1 MQHKVYIGDNLQ
13 VLSSTDFENQYIN
26 TVSVIYIDPPYN
38 TKTKKS
44 YSDSQERREWL
55 KFMEDRLWLG
65 RNHLKDEGVIFISI
79 DDNEYAY
86 LKVLCDKVFGEQ
98 NCLGTFI
105 TKQSQRSNS
114 KHINTVHEYIL
125 AYAKNKKKC
134 PEFKVKRIDTPEGR
148 NVIYDVSSL
157 ARKAIENTKITQ
169 DNDYWFISRSGNFPN
184 AQKEFRKVLAEYIG
198 TNQGLSWLRN
208 YNCIDDSGHVYFATD
223 LSTPGKPRTVDI
235 PEIGLH
241 LDPLPTRGWSSDA
254 KFIELHNA
262 GRLIFRDGRPYAI
275 HYLNEAEDSAPS
287 ILDFYSRQGNEDM
300 KRLGLDGIFDTPKPV
315 NMLKY
320 LLRITGVKEGIVMD
334 FFAGSG
340 SFCQATEEV
349 NKEDKK
355 NIQCVLIQLDENI
368 QDGTEAYNR
377 CKELGIEPNI
387 PAVLEARLQKAK
399 CDYEIIW

>member
-1 MQHKVYIGDNLQ
+1 MKHKVYIGDNVK
-13 VLSSTDFENQYIN
+13 VLSSCEFENQYVN
-26 TVSVIYIDPPYN
+26 KVSVIYIDPPYN

-44 YSDSQERREWL
+44 YNDNQKRKEWL

-65 RNHLKDEGVIFISI
+65 RSYLKDDGVIFISI

-86 LKVLCDKVFGEQ
+86 LKVLCDKVFGEE

-105 TKQSQRSNS
+105 TKQSQRSNA

-125 AYAKNKKKC
+125 TYAKNKKKT
-134 PEFKVKRIDTPEGR
+134 PEFKVKRIDTPEGKR
-148 NVIYDVSSL
+148 LIDVLETYAVFSV
-157 ARKAIENTKITQ
+157 ATTETHEKALKEYRSRLNELCKDEN
-169 DNDYWFISRSGNFPN
+169 
-184 AQKEFRKVLAEYIG
+184 
-198 TNQGLSWLRN
+198 LSWLRN
-208 YNCIDDSGHVYFATD
+208 YNFITEDGKPFFATD

-275 HYLNEAEDSAPS
+275 HYLDEAEDSAPS

-320 LLRITGVKEGIVMD
+320 LLRITGIKEGIVMD

-355 NIQCVLIQLDENI
+355 NLQCVLIQLDEDI
-368 QDGTEAYNR
+368 AEGTEAYDR

-399 CDYEIIW
+399 CDYEIFR

>member
-1 MQHKVYIGDNLQ
+1 MKHKVYIGDN
-13 VLSSTDFENQYIN
+13 VAVMNGEDFSQYEGK
-26 TVSVIYIDPPYN
+26 VSVIYIDPPYN

-44 YSDSQERREWL
+44 YNDKQAREEWL
-55 KFMEDRLWLG
+55 SFMGTRLFFARRYL
-65 RNHLKDEGVIFISI
+65 NEEGVIFISI

-86 LKVLCDKVFGEQ
+86 LKMLCDREFGEK

-134 PEFKVKRIDTPEGR
+134 PEFKVKRIDTPEGKQIIDALETYA
-148 NVIYDVSSL
+148 VFSIATTETFDL
-157 ARKAIENTKITQ
+157 ALKEYRE
-169 DNDYWFISRSGNFPN
+169 RV
-184 AQKEFRKVLAEYIG
+184 KEFCRDD
-198 TNQGLSWLRN
+198 NLSWLRN
-208 YNCIDDSGHVYFATD
+208 YNFIDKDGKPFFATD

-275 HYLNEAEDSAPS
+275 HYLSEAEDSAPS

-355 NIQCVLIQLDENI
+355 NLQCVLIQLDEDI
-368 QDGTEAYNR
+368 AEGTEAYDR

-399 CDYEIIW
+399 CDYEVIR

>member
-1 MQHKVYIGDNLQ
+1 MKHKVYIGDNLR
-13 VLSSTDFENQYIN
+13 VMLTNRDLAQYFGYVN
-26 TVSVIYIDPPYN
+26 VVYIDPPYN

-44 YSDSQERREWL
+44 YNDKQEREEWL
-55 KFMEDRLWLG
+55 EFMNARLVFG
-65 RNHLKDEGVIFISI
+65 RNHLADDGVFFISI

-86 LKVLCDKVFGEQ
+86 LKVLCDEVFGEQ
-98 NCLGTFI
+98 NFLGTFI

-134 PEFKVKRIDTPEGR
+134 PEFKVKRIDTPEGKQIIDALETYA
-148 NVIYDVSSL
+148 VFSIATTDTLDDALKEY
-157 ARKAIENTKITQ
+157 RK
-169 DNDYWFISRSGNFPN
+169 RL
-184 AQKEFRKVLAEYIG
+184 KEFCRDE
-198 TNQGLSWLRN
+198 NLSWLRN
-208 YNCIDDSGHVYFATD
+208 YNYIDKDGKPFFATD

-275 HYLNEAEDSAPS
+275 HYLSEAEDSAPS

-320 LLRITGVKEGIVMD
+320 LLRITGIKEGVVMD

-355 NIQCVLIQLDENI
+355 NLQCLLIQLDEDI
-368 QDGTEAYNR
+368 QEGTEAYDR

-399 CDYEIIW
+399 CDYEIFR

>member
-1 MQHKVYIGDNLQ
+1 MKHKVYIGDNAEVMLNNK
-13 VLSSTDFENQYIN
+13 DFEQYKQK
-26 TVSVIYIDPPYN
+26 VSVIYIDPPYN

-44 YSDSQERREWL
+44 YNDKQKREEWIE
-55 KFMEDRLWLG
+55 FMRTRLVYGAWS
-65 RNHLKDEGVIFISI
+65 LKDDGVIFISI

-86 LKVLCDKVFGEQ
+86 LKVLCDEVFGEQ

-134 PEFKVKRIDTPEGR
+134 PEFKVKRIDTPEGKR
-148 NVIYDVSSL
+148 IIDVLDTYAVFSIATTDTFDNAL
-157 ARKAIENTKITQ
+157 KEYRKRLKELCADEN
-169 DNDYWFISRSGNFPN
+169 
-184 AQKEFRKVLAEYIG
+184 L
-198 TNQGLSWLRN
+198 LWLRN
-208 YNCIDDSGHVYFATD
+208 YNYIDKDGKPFFATD

-275 HYLNEAEDSAPS
+275 HYLDEAEDSAPS

-355 NIQCVLIQLDENI
+355 NLQCILIQLDEDI
-368 QDGTEAYNR
+368 AEGTEAYDR
-377 CKELGIEPNI
+377 CKEIGIEPNI
-387 PAVLEARLQKAK
+387 PAVLETRLKK
-399 CDYEIIW
+399 CGCEYEIIWDKS

>member
-1 MQHKVYIGDNLQ
+1 MKHKVYIGDN
-13 VLSSTDFENQYIN
+13 VKVMGGDDFSQYEGK
-26 TVSVIYIDPPYN
+26 VSVIYIDPPYN

-44 YSDSQERREWL
+44 YNDKQAREEWL
-55 KFMEDRLWLG
+55 SFMMTRLMYARLC
-65 RNHLKDEGVIFISI
+65 LAEEGVIFISI

-86 LKVLCDKVFGEQ
+86 LKMLCDREFGEK

-134 PEFKVKRIDTPEGR
+134 PEFKVKRIDTPEGKQIIDALETYA
-148 NVIYDVSSL
+148 VFSIATTETFDL
-157 ARKAIENTKITQ
+157 ALKEYRE
-169 DNDYWFISRSGNFPN
+169 RV
-184 AQKEFRKVLAEYIG
+184 KEFCRDE
-198 TNQGLSWLRN
+198 NLSWLRN
-208 YNCIDDSGHVYFATD
+208 YNFIDKDGKPFFATD

-275 HYLNEAEDSAPS
+275 HYLSEAEDSAPS

-355 NIQCVLIQLDENI
+355 NLQCVLIQLDEDI
-368 QDGTEAYNR
+368 AEGTEAYDR

-399 CDYEIIW
+399 CDYETIR

>member
-1 MQHKVYIGDNLQ
+1 MKHKVYIGDNLK

-26 TVSVIYIDPPYN
+26 DVSVIYIDPPYN

-44 YSDSQERREWL
+44 YNDSQERKEWL

-65 RNHLKDEGVIFISI
+65 RNYLKDEGVIFISI

-134 PEFKVKRIDTPEGR
+134 PEFKVKRIDTPEGKQ
-148 NVIYDVSSL
+148 I
-157 ARKAIENTKITQ
+157 IEEVQ
-169 DNDYWFISRSGNFPN
+169 DMADDCMTV
-184 AQKEFRKVLAEYIG
+184 QEFRKRLAKYVEEGGY
-198 TNQGLSWLRN
+198 SWLRN
-208 YNCIDDSGHVYFATD
+208 YNCIDEEDGEVYFATD

-241 LDPLPTRGWSSDA
+241 LEPLSTRGWSSDE
-254 KFIELHNA
+254 KFKELYKAN
-262 GRLIFRDGRPYAI
+262 RLIFRDGRPYAI
-275 HYLNEAEDSAPS
+275 HYLSEAEDSAPS

-300 KRLGLDGIFDTPKPV
+300 KRLGLDGIFDTPKPI

-320 LLRITGVKEGIVMD
+320 LLRITGVKEGIVLD

-340 SFCQATEEV
+340 SFCHAADEV
-349 NKEDKK
+349 NKEDGK
-355 NIQCVLIQLDENI
+355 NLQCLLIQLDEDI
-368 QDGTEAYNR
+368 QEGTEAYER

-387 PAVLEARLQKAK
+387 PAVLEARLTKAG
-399 CDYEIIW
+399 CDYEIIKQGDET

>member
-1 MQHKVYIGDNLQ
+1 MKHKVYIGDNLRIMQ
-13 VLSSTDFENQYIN
+13 INKDFDQYGGK
-26 TVSVIYIDPPYN
+26 VSVIYIDPPYN

-44 YSDSQERREWL
+44 YNDKQAREEWL
-55 KFMEDRLWLG
+55 EFMKARLILG
-65 RNHLKDEGVIFISI
+65 RYYLRENGVIFISI

-86 LKVLCDKVFGEQ
+86 LKVLCDEVFEEQ

-134 PEFKVKRIDTPEGR
+134 PEFKVKRIDTPEGKQ
-148 NVIYDVSSL
+148 I
-157 ARKAIENTKITQ
+157 IEEVQDMADDCITVQ
-169 DNDYWFISRSGNFPN
+169 
-184 AQKEFRKVLAEYIG
+184 EFRKRLAKYTEEGGY
-198 TNQGLSWLRN
+198 SWLRN
-208 YNCIDDSGHVYFATD
+208 YNCIDEEDGEVYFATD

-275 HYLNEAEDSAPS
+275 HYLLEAEDSAPS

-320 LLRITGVKEGIVMD
+320 LLRITGVKDGIVMD

-349 NKEDKK
+349 NKEDGK
-355 NIQCVLIQLDENI
+355 NLQCILIQLDEDI
-368 QDGTEAYNR
+368 AEGTEAYER

-387 PAVLEARLQKAK
+387 PAVLEARLKK
-399 CDYEIIW
+399 VGCEYEIFR

>member
-1 MQHKVYIGDNLQ
+1 MQLNKDLDQYGGKVR
-13 VLSSTDFENQYIN
+13 
-26 TVSVIYIDPPYN
+26 VIYIDPPYN
-38 TKTKKS
+38 TKTRKS
-44 YSDSQERREWL
+44 YNDKQEREEWL
-55 KFMEDRLWLG
+55 EFMRARLILG
-65 RNHLKDEGVIFISI
+65 RYYLSEEGVIFISI

-86 LKVLCDKVFGEQ
+86 LKMMCDREFGEK

-114 KHINTVHEYIL
+114 KHINIVHEYIL

-134 PEFKVKRIDTPEGR
+134 PEFKVKRISTPEGR
-148 NVIYDVSSL
+148 GIINKVREMASNVL
-157 ARKAIENTKITQ
+157 Q
-169 DNDYWFISRSGNFPN
+169 DTGTIDQQIKSYRAYLNDYI
-184 AQKEFRKVLAEYIG
+184 KEEMGKRD
-198 TNQGLSWLRN
+198 LSWLRN
-208 YNCIDDSGHVYFATD
+208 YNYINYAGEPFFATD

-275 HYLNEAEDSAPS
+275 HYLSEAEDSAPS

-349 NKEDKK
+349 NKEDGK
-355 NIQCVLIQLDENI
+355 NLQCILIQLDEDI
-368 QDGTEAYNR
+368 QEGTEAYER
-377 CKELGIEPNI
+377 CQELGIEPNI
-387 PAVLEARLQKAK
+387 PAVLEARLRKAG
-399 CDYEIIW
+399 CDYERIC

>member
-1 MQHKVYIGDNLQ
+1 MRHKVYIGDNAK
-13 VLSSTDFENQYIN
+13 VMGGDDFSQYEGK
-26 TVSVIYIDPPYN
+26 VSVIYIDPPYN
-38 TKTKKS
+38 TKTRKS
-44 YSDSQERREWL
+44 YNDKQAREEWL
-55 KFMEDRLWLG
+55 SFMSTRLMYARRYLSE
-65 RNHLKDEGVIFISI
+65 EGVIFISI

-86 LKVLCDKVFGEQ
+86 LKMLCDREFGEK

-125 AYAKNKKKC
+125 AYAKDKRKC
-134 PEFKVKRIDTPEGR
+134 PEFKVRRIDTPEGKR
-148 NVIYDVSSL
+148 VIDALETYGALSVATAESFD
-157 ARKAIENTKITQ
+157 KALKEYRRRLKEWCMDEN
-169 DNDYWFISRSGNFPN
+169 
-184 AQKEFRKVLAEYIG
+184 
-198 TNQGLSWLRN
+198 LSWLRN
-208 YNCIDDSGHVYFATD
+208 YNYIDENGKPFFATD

-275 HYLNEAEDSAPS
+275 HYLSEAEDSAPS

-320 LLRITGVKEGIVMD
+320 LLRITGLKEGVVMD

-349 NKEDKK
+349 NKEDGK
-355 NIQCVLIQLDENI
+355 NLQCLLIQLDEDI
-368 QDGTEAYNR
+368 ELKTEAFER
-377 CKELGIEPNI
+377 CLELGIEPNI
-387 PAVLEARLQKAK
+387 PAVLETRLRKAG
-399 CDYEIIW
+399 CDYERIC

>member
-1 MQHKVYIGDNLQ
+1 MKHKVYIGDNAK
-13 VLSSTDFENQYIN
+13 VMGGDDFSQYEGKF
-26 TVSVIYIDPPYN
+26 SVIYIDPPYN

-44 YSDSQERREWL
+44 YNDKKAGEHWQS
-55 KFMEDRLWLG
+55 FMQTRLIYARLY
-65 RNHLKDEGVIFISI
+65 LAEEGVIFISI
-79 DDNEYAY
+79 DDNEYSR
-86 LKVLCDKVFGEQ
+86 LKILCDREFGEK
-98 NCLGTFI
+98 NFLGTFI

-134 PEFKVKRIDTPEGR
+134 PEFKVKRIDTPEGKKIIDTVSGFAKDCMKDGKLGLR
-148 NVIYDVSSL
+148 IYRSL
-157 ARKAIENTKITQ
+157 L
-169 DNDYWFISRSGNFPN
+169 NDY
-184 AQKEFRKVLAEYIG
+184 AED
-198 TNQGLSWLRN
+198 NGLTWLKN
-208 YNCIDDSGHVYFATD
+208 YNYYDEHGHPFFATD

-262 GRLIFRDGRPYAI
+262 DRLIFRDGRPYAI
-275 HYLNEAEDSAPS
+275 HYLSEAEDSAPS

-349 NKEDKK
+349 NMEDGK
-355 NIQCVLIQLDENI
+355 NLQCILIQLDEDI
-368 QDGTEAYNR
+368 AEGTEAYER

-399 CDYEIIW
+399 CDYEIFK

>member
-1 MQHKVYIGDNLQ
+1 MKHKVYIGDNLRVMQ
-13 VLSSTDFENQYIN
+13 RNKDFDQYGGK
-26 TVSVIYIDPPYN
+26 VSVIYIDPPYN

-44 YSDSQERREWL
+44 YNDKQAREEWL
-55 KFMEDRLWLG
+55 EFMKARLILG
-65 RNHLKDEGVIFISI
+65 RYYLSEDGVIFISI

-86 LKVLCDKVFGEQ
+86 LKVLCDEVFGEQ

-134 PEFKVKRIDTPEGR
+134 PEFKVKRIDTPEG
-148 NVIYDVSSL
+148 NEI
-157 ARKAIENTKITQ
+157 ITHV
-169 DNDYWFISRSGNFPN
+169 
-184 AQKEFRKVLAEYIG
+184 KVLASAAKSWDNPQKKFRELLNEYIKNN
-198 TNQGLSWLRN
+198 TGLSWLRN
-208 YNCIDDSGHVYFATD
+208 YNYIDKDGKPFFATD

-262 GRLIFRDGRPYAI
+262 DRLIFRDGRPYAI
-275 HYLNEAEDSAPS
+275 HYLSEAEDSAPS

-320 LLRITGVKEGIVMD
+320 LLRITGVKDGIVMD

-349 NKEDKK
+349 NKEDGK
-355 NIQCVLIQLDENI
+355 NLQCILIQLDEDI
-368 QDGTEAYNR
+368 AEGTEAYER

-387 PAVLEARLQKAK
+387 PAVLEARLQKVG
-399 CDYEIIW
+399 CDYEILK

>member
-1 MQHKVYIGDNLQ
+1 MKHKVYIGDNLRVMQ
-13 VLSSTDFENQYIN
+13 RNKDFDQYGGK
-26 TVSVIYIDPPYN
+26 VSVIYIDPPYN

-44 YSDSQERREWL
+44 YNDKQAREEWL
-55 KFMEDRLWLG
+55 EFMKARLILG
-65 RNHLKDEGVIFISI
+65 RYYLSEEGVIFISI

-134 PEFKVKRIDTPEGR
+134 PEFKVKRIDTPEGKLLIDALETYAMFS
-148 NVIYDVSSL
+148 VATTKTHEIALKEY
-157 ARKAIENTKITQ
+157 RK
-169 DNDYWFISRSGNFPN
+169 RL
-184 AQKEFRKVLAEYIG
+184 KEFCRDE
-198 TNQGLSWLRN
+198 NLSWLRN
-208 YNCIDDSGHVYFATD
+208 YNYIDKDGKPFFATD
-223 LSTPGKPRTVDI
+223 LSTPGKPRVVDI

-262 GRLIFRDGRPYAI
+262 DRLIFRDGRPYAI
-275 HYLNEAEDSAPS
+275 HYLSEAEDSAPS

-355 NIQCVLIQLDENI
+355 NLQCILIQLDEDI
-368 QDGTEAYNR
+368 QEGTEAYDR

-399 CDYEIIW
+399 CDYEIFR

>member
-1 MQHKVYIGDNLQ
+1 MKHEVYIGDN
-13 VLSSTDFENQYIN
+13 VAVMNGEDFSQYEGK
-26 TVSVIYIDPPYN
+26 VSVIYIDPPYN

-44 YSDSQERREWL
+44 YNDTQERKEWL
-55 KFMEDRLWLG
+55 AFMSTRLMYARRYLG
-65 RNHLKDEGVIFISI
+65 EEGVIFISI

-86 LKVLCDKVFGEQ
+86 LKVLCDKEFGEK

-148 NVIYDVSSL
+148 EVIERVQEMAHDCL
-157 ARKAIENTKITQ
+157 NIQ
-169 DNDYWFISRSGNFPN
+169 
-184 AQKEFRKVLAEYIG
+184 EFRKKLNRYAVEGGY
-198 TNQGLSWLRN
+198 SWLRN
-208 YNCIDDSGHVYFATD
+208 YNCLDDNKRVYFATD

-275 HYLNEAEDSAPS
+275 HYLDEAEDSAPS

-355 NIQCVLIQLDENI
+355 NLQCLLIQLDEDI
-368 QDGTEAYNR
+368 AEGTEAYDR

-387 PAVLEARLQKAK
+387 PAVLEARLKKIK
-399 CDYEIIW
+399 CEYEIMK

>member
-1 MQHKVYIGDNLQ
+1 MKHKVYIGDN
-13 VLSSTDFENQYIN
+13 VKVMGGDDFSQYEGK
-26 TVSVIYIDPPYN
+26 VSVIYIDPPYN

-44 YSDSQERREWL
+44 YNDKQAREEWL
-55 KFMEDRLWLG
+55 SFMQTRLMYARLC
-65 RNHLKDEGVIFISI
+65 LAEEGVIFISI

-86 LKVLCDKVFGEQ
+86 LKMLCDREFGEK

-134 PEFKVKRIDTPEGR
+134 PEFKVKRIDTPEGKQIIDALETYA
-148 NVIYDVSSL
+148 VFSIATTKTHEIALKEY
-157 ARKAIENTKITQ
+157 RK
-169 DNDYWFISRSGNFPN
+169 RL
-184 AQKEFRKVLAEYIG
+184 KEFCRDE
-198 TNQGLSWLRN
+198 NLSWLRN
-208 YNCIDDSGHVYFATD
+208 YNYIDENGHVYFATD
-223 LSTPGKPRTVDI
+223 LSTPGKPKTVDI

-262 GRLIFRDGRPYAI
+262 DRLIFRDGRPYAI
-275 HYLNEAEDSAPS
+275 HYLDEAEDSAPS

-355 NIQCVLIQLDENI
+355 NLQCILIQLDEDI
-368 QDGTEAYNR
+368 QEGTEAYDR

-387 PAVLEARLQKAK
+387 PAVLEARLKKAK
-399 CDYEIIW
+399 CDFETIY

>member
-1 MQHKVYIGDNLQ
+1 MKHKVYIGDNAEVMLNNK
-13 VLSSTDFENQYIN
+13 DFEQYKHK
-26 TVSVIYIDPPYN
+26 VSVIYIDPPYN

-44 YSDSQERREWL
+44 YNDKQEREEWL
-55 KFMEDRLWLG
+55 EFMRTRLVYGAWC
-65 RNHLKDEGVIFISI
+65 LKDDGVIFISI

-86 LKVLCDKVFGEQ
+86 LKVLCDEVFGEQ

-134 PEFKVKRIDTPEGR
+134 PEFKVKRIDTPEGKQIIDALETYA
-148 NVIYDVSSL
+148 VFSIATTETFDL
-157 ARKAIENTKITQ
+157 ALKEYRE
-169 DNDYWFISRSGNFPN
+169 RV
-184 AQKEFRKVLAEYIG
+184 KEFCRDE
-198 TNQGLSWLRN
+198 NLSWLRN
-208 YNCIDDSGHVYFATD
+208 YNFIDKDGKPFFATD

-275 HYLNEAEDSAPS
+275 HYLSEAEDSAPS

-355 NIQCVLIQLDENI
+355 NLQCVLIQLDEDI
-368 QDGTEAYNR
+368 AEGTEAYDR

-399 CDYEIIW
+399 CDYEIIL

>member
-1 MQHKVYIGDNLQ
+1 MKHKVYIGDNL
-13 VLSSTDFENQYIN
+13 SIMN
-26 TVSVIYIDPPYN
+26 TPEFQDEYFGKVSVIYIDPPYN

-44 YSDSQERREWL
+44 YNDKQVREEWL
-55 KFMEDRLWLG
+55 SFMQTRLMLAKWSLTE
-65 RNHLKDEGVIFISI
+65 EGVIFISI

-86 LKVLCDKVFGEQ
+86 LKMLCDREFGEK

-134 PEFKVKRIDTPEGR
+134 PEFKVKRIDTPEG
-148 NVIYDVSSL
+148 NEI
-157 ARKAIENTKITQ
+157 ITHV
-169 DNDYWFISRSGNFPN
+169 
-184 AQKEFRKVLAEYIG
+184 KVLASAAKSWDNQQKKFRELLSEYIK
-198 TNQGLSWLRN
+198 NNSGLSWLRN
-208 YNCIDDSGHVYFATD
+208 YNYIDENGKPFFATD

-241 LDPLPTRGWSSDA
+241 LGPLPTRGWSSDA
-254 KFIELHNA
+254 KFVELHNA
-262 GRLIFRDGRPYAI
+262 DRLIFRDGRPYAI
-275 HYLNEAEDSAPS
+275 HYLDEAEDSAPS

-340 SFCQATEEV
+340 SFCQATDEV

-355 NIQCVLIQLDENI
+355 NLQCILIQLDENI
-368 QDGTEAYNR
+368 VEGTEAYDR

-399 CDYEIIW
+399 CDYEIFR

>member
-1 MQHKVYIGDNLQ
+1 MKHKVYIGDNL
-13 VLSSTDFENQYIN
+13 SIMN
-26 TVSVIYIDPPYN
+26 TPEFQDEYFGNVSVIYIDPPYN

-44 YSDSQERREWL
+44 YNDKQVREEWL
-55 KFMEDRLWLG
+55 SFMQTRLMLAKWSLTE
-65 RNHLKDEGVIFISI
+65 EGVIFISI

-86 LKVLCDKVFGEQ
+86 LKMLCDREFGEK

-134 PEFKVKRIDTPEGR
+134 LEFKVKRISTPEGKGIINKVR
-148 NVIYDVSSL
+148 EMASNVL
-157 ARKAIENTKITQ
+157 Q
-169 DNDYWFISRSGNFPN
+169 DTGTIDQQIKSYRTHLN
-184 AQKEFRKVLAEYIG
+184 EYIKEEMG
-198 TNQGLSWLRN
+198 KRDLSWLRN
-208 YNCIDDSGHVYFATD
+208 YNYINYAGEPFFATD

-262 GRLIFRDGRPYAI
+262 DRLIFRDGRPYAI
-275 HYLNEAEDSAPS
+275 HYLSEAEDSAPS

-355 NIQCVLIQLDENI
+355 NLQCILIQLDEDI
-368 QDGTEAYNR
+368 AEGTEPYER

-387 PAVLEARLQKAK
+387 PAVLEARLKK
-399 CDYEIIW
+399 VGCEYKIFR

>member
-1 MQHKVYIGDNLQ
+1 MKHKVYIGDN
-13 VLSSTDFENQYIN
+13 VAVMNGEDFSQYEGK
-26 TVSVIYIDPPYN
+26 VSVIYIDPPYN

-44 YSDSQERREWL
+44 YNDKQAREEWL
-55 KFMEDRLWLG
+55 SFMGTRLFFARRYL
-65 RNHLKDEGVIFISI
+65 NEEGVIFISI

-86 LKVLCDKVFGEQ
+86 LKMLCDREFGEK

-134 PEFKVKRIDTPEGR
+134 PEFKVKRIDTPEGKQIIDALETYA
-148 NVIYDVSSL
+148 VFSIATCKTFDL
-157 ARKAIENTKITQ
+157 ALKEYRE
-169 DNDYWFISRSGNFPN
+169 RV
-184 AQKEFRKVLAEYIG
+184 KEFCRDE
-198 TNQGLSWLRN
+198 NLSWLRN
-208 YNCIDDSGHVYFATD
+208 YNFIDKYGKPFFATD

-275 HYLNEAEDSAPS
+275 HYLSEAEDSAPS

-355 NIQCVLIQLDENI
+355 NLQCILIQLDEDI
-368 QDGTEAYNR
+368 AEGTEAYDR

-399 CDYEIIW
+399 CDYEIFR

>member
-1 MQHKVYIGDNLQ
+1 MKHKVYIGDNSK

-26 TVSVIYIDPPYN
+26 DVSVIYIDPPYN

-44 YSDSQERREWL
+44 YNDSQERKEWL

-65 RNHLKDEGVIFISI
+65 RNYLKDEGVIFISI

-134 PEFKVKRIDTPEGR
+134 PEFKVKRIDTPEGKQ
-148 NVIYDVSSL
+148 I
-157 ARKAIENTKITQ
+157 IEEVQ
-169 DNDYWFISRSGNFPN
+169 DMADDCMTV
-184 AQKEFRKVLAEYIG
+184 QEFRKRLAKYVEEGGY
-198 TNQGLSWLRN
+198 SWLRN
-208 YNCIDDSGHVYFATD
+208 YNCIDEEDGEVYFATD

-241 LDPLPTRGWSSDA
+241 LEPLSTRGWSSDE
-254 KFIELHNA
+254 KFKELYKAN
-262 GRLIFRDGRPYAI
+262 RLIFRDGRPYAI
-275 HYLNEAEDSAPS
+275 HYLSEAEDSAPS

-300 KRLGLDGIFDTPKPV
+300 KRLGLDGIFDTPKPI

-320 LLRITGVKEGIVMD
+320 LLRITGVKEGIVLD

-340 SFCQATEEV
+340 SFCHAADEV
-349 NKEDKK
+349 NKEDGK
-355 NIQCVLIQLDENI
+355 NLQCLLIQLDEDI
-368 QDGTEAYNR
+368 QEGTEAYER

-387 PAVLEARLQKAK
+387 PAVLEARLTKAG
-399 CDYEIIW
+399 CDYEIIKQGDET

>member
-1 MQHKVYIGDNLQ
+1 MKHKVYIGDNFQ
-13 VLSSTDFENQYIN
+13 VMN
-26 TVSVIYIDPPYN
+26 TPKFQDEYFGKVSVIYIDPPYN

-44 YSDSQERREWL
+44 YNDKFDHKEWL
-55 KFMEDRLWLG
+55 DFMRGRL
-65 RNHLKDEGVIFISI
+65 HLAKWSLTEEGVIFISI

-86 LKVLCDKVFGEQ
+86 LKVLCDEVFGEQ

-125 AYAKNKKKC
+125 ASAKNKKKT

-148 NVIYDVSSL
+148 EIYGDIEETAMHLWKNYDYDVAL
-157 ARKAIENTKITQ
+157 
-169 DNDYWFISRSGNFPN
+169 
-184 AQKEFRKVLAEYIG
+184 KEYRTWLKNYVDAYDLP
-198 TNQGLSWLRN
+198 WLRN
-208 YNCIDDSGHVYFATD
+208 YNFLDELGEPFFATD
-223 LSTPGKPRTVDI
+223 LSAPGKPRTVDI

-241 LDPLPTRGWSSDA
+241 LDPLPTRGWSSDN
-254 KFIELHNA
+254 KFIELHKA
-262 GRLIFRDGRPYAI
+262 GRLMFRDGRPYAI
-275 HYLNEAEDSAPS
+275 HYLKEAEDSAPS
-287 ILDFYSRQGNEDM
+287 ILNFYSRQGNEDM

-320 LLRITGVKEGIVMD
+320 LLRITGIKEGIVMD

-355 NIQCVLIQLDENI
+355 NLQCILIQLDEDI
-368 QDGTEAYNR
+368 AEGTEAYER

-387 PAVLEARLQKAK
+387 PAVLEARLREAK
-399 CDYEIIW
+399 CDYEIFR

>member
-1 MQHKVYIGDNLQ
+1 MRHKVYIGDNAK
-13 VLSSTDFENQYIN
+13 VMGGDDFSQYEGK
-26 TVSVIYIDPPYN
+26 VSVIYIDPPYN
-38 TKTKKS
+38 TKTRKS
-44 YSDSQERREWL
+44 YNDKQAREEWL
-55 KFMEDRLWLG
+55 SFMSTRLMYARRYLSE
-65 RNHLKDEGVIFISI
+65 EGVIFISI

-86 LKVLCDKVFGEQ
+86 LKMLCDREFGEK

-125 AYAKNKKKC
+125 AYAKDKRKC
-134 PEFKVKRIDTPEGR
+134 PEFKVRRIDTPEGKR
-148 NVIYDVSSL
+148 VIDALETYGALSVATAESFD
-157 ARKAIENTKITQ
+157 KALKEYRRRLKEWCMDEN
-169 DNDYWFISRSGNFPN
+169 
-184 AQKEFRKVLAEYIG
+184 
-198 TNQGLSWLRN
+198 LSWLRN
-208 YNCIDDSGHVYFATD
+208 YNYIDENGKPFFATD

-275 HYLNEAEDSAPS
+275 HYLSEAEDSAPS

-320 LLRITGVKEGIVMD
+320 LLRITGLKEGVVMD

-349 NKEDKK
+349 NREDKK
-355 NIQCVLIQLDENI
+355 NLQCILIQLDEGI
-368 QDGTEAYNR
+368 QEGTEAYER
-377 CKELGIEPNI
+377 CQELGIEPNI
-387 PAVLEARLQKAK
+387 PAVLEARLRKAG
-399 CDYEIIW
+399 CDYERIC

>member
-1 MQHKVYIGDNLQ
+1 MKHKVYIGDNLQ
-13 VLSSTDFENQYIN
+13 VMQKNKDFDQYGGK
-26 TVSVIYIDPPYN
+26 VSVIYIDPPYN

-44 YSDSQERREWL
+44 YNDKQAREEWL
-55 KFMEDRLWLG
+55 EFMKARLILG
-65 RNHLKDEGVIFISI
+65 RYYLREDGVIFVSI

-86 LKVLCDKVFGEQ
+86 LKMLCDEVFGEK

-114 KHINTVHEYIL
+114 KHINIVHEYIL

-134 PEFKVKRIDTPEGR
+134 PEFKVKRIDTPEG
-148 NVIYDVSSL
+148 NLIIKEV
-157 ARKAIENTKITQ
+157 Q
-169 DNDYWFISRSGNFPN
+169 DMAGNCTTV
-184 AQKEFRKVLAEYIG
+184 QEFRRRLAKYAEKGGY
-198 TNQGLSWLRN
+198 SWLRN
-208 YNCIDDSGHVYFATD
+208 YNCIDEENKKVYFATD

-262 GRLIFRDGRPYAI
+262 GRMIFRDGRPYAI
-275 HYLNEAEDSAPS
+275 HYLLEAEDSAPS

-320 LLRITGVKEGIVMD
+320 LLRITGVKDGIVMD

-349 NKEDKK
+349 NEEDKK
-355 NIQCVLIQLDENI
+355 NLQCLLIQLDEDI
-368 QDGTEAYNR
+368 AEGTEAYDR

-387 PAVLEARLQKAK
+387 PAVLEARLQKVK
-399 CDYEIIW
+399 CDYDVFR

>member
-1 MQHKVYIGDNLQ
+1 MKHKVYIGDNLRVMQ
-13 VLSSTDFENQYIN
+13 RNKDFDQYGGK
-26 TVSVIYIDPPYN
+26 VSVIYIDPPYN

-44 YSDSQERREWL
+44 YNDKQAREEWL
-55 KFMEDRLWLG
+55 EFMKARLILG
-65 RNHLKDEGVIFISI
+65 RYYLSEDGVIFISI

-134 PEFKVKRIDTPEGR
+134 PEFKVKRIDTPEGKR
-148 NVIYDVSSL
+148 IIDVLETYGVFSI
-157 ARKAIENTKITQ
+157 ATTDTFDKALKEYRGRLKELCMDEN
-169 DNDYWFISRSGNFPN
+169 
-184 AQKEFRKVLAEYIG
+184 L
-198 TNQGLSWLRN
+198 LWLRN
-208 YNCIDDSGHVYFATD
+208 YNYIDKDGKPFFATD

-275 HYLNEAEDSAPS
+275 HYLDEAEDSAPS

-355 NIQCVLIQLDENI
+355 NLQCILIQLDEDI
-368 QDGTEAYNR
+368 AEGTEAYDR

-387 PAVLEARLQKAK
+387 PAVLEARLKK
-399 CDYEIIW
+399 TECDYEIIWNKS

>member
-1 MQHKVYIGDNLQ
+1 MKHKVYIGDNAEVMLNNK
-13 VLSSTDFENQYIN
+13 DFEQYKN
-26 TVSVIYIDPPYN
+26 KVSVIYIDPPYN

-44 YSDSQERREWL
+44 YNDKQEREEWIE
-55 KFMEDRLWLG
+55 FMRTRLVYGAWT
-65 RNHLKDEGVIFISI
+65 LKDDGVIFISI

-86 LKVLCDKVFGEQ
+86 LKVLCDEVFGEQ
-98 NCLGTFI
+98 NFLGTFI

-134 PEFKVKRIDTPEGR
+134 PEFKVKRINTPEGKQ
-148 NVIYDVSSL
+148 I
-157 ARKAIENTKITQ
+157 IEEVQDMADDCITVQ
-169 DNDYWFISRSGNFPN
+169 
-184 AQKEFRKVLAEYIG
+184 EFRKRLAKYTEEGGY
-198 TNQGLSWLRN
+198 SWLRN
-208 YNCIDDSGHVYFATD
+208 YNCIDEEDGEVYFATD

-262 GRLIFRDGRPYAI
+262 DRLIFRDGRPYAI
-275 HYLNEAEDSAPS
+275 HYLLEAEDSAPS

-355 NIQCVLIQLDENI
+355 NLQCLLIQLDEDI
-368 QDGTEAYNR
+368 AEGTEAYER
-377 CKELGIEPNI
+377 CQVLGIEPNI

-399 CDYEIIW
+399 CDYEIIR

>member
-1 MQHKVYIGDNLQ
+1 MMKHKVYIGDNLA
-13 VLSSTDFENQYIN
+13 VMSSHPCKSEMGN
-26 TVSVIYIDPPYN
+26 VSVIYIDPPYN
-38 TKTKKS
+38 TRTKKS
-44 YSDSQERREWL
+44 YNDKFVHKEWL
-55 KFMEDRLWLG
+55 DFMEARLVLG
-65 RNHLKDEGVIFISI
+65 REYLNENGVMFISI

-86 LKVLCDKVFGEQ
+86 LKVLCDEVFGEG

-105 TKQSQRSNS
+105 TKQSQRSNA

-134 PEFKVKRIDTPEGR
+134 PEFKVKRIETPEGKKIIDEVYEIASDCLR
-148 NVIYDVSSL
+148 ESEKGLKIYRTL
-157 ARKAIENTKITQ
+157 LNAYA
-169 DNDYWFISRSGNFPN
+169 GNN
-184 AQKEFRKVLAEYIG
+184 
-198 TNQGLSWLRN
+198 GLSWLHN
-208 YNCIDDSGHVYFATD
+208 YNYYDETGRPFFATD

-320 LLRITGVKEGIVMD
+320 LLRITGIKEGIVMD

-355 NIQCVLIQLDENI
+355 NLQCVLIQLDEDI
-368 QDGTEAYNR
+368 QEGTEAYER
-377 CKELGIEPNI
+377 CQELGIEPNI

-399 CDYEIIW
+399 CDYEVIR

>member
-1 MQHKVYIGDNLQ
+1 MKHKVYIGDNL
-13 VLSSTDFENQYIN
+13 SIMN
-26 TVSVIYIDPPYN
+26 TPEFQDEYFGKVSVIYIDPPYN

-44 YSDSQERREWL
+44 YNDKQVREEWL
-55 KFMEDRLWLG
+55 SFMQTRLMLAKWSLTE
-65 RNHLKDEGVIFISI
+65 EGVIFISI

-86 LKVLCDKVFGEQ
+86 LKMLCDREFGEK

-134 PEFKVKRIDTPEGR
+134 PEFKVKRIDTPEG
-148 NVIYDVSSL
+148 NEI
-157 ARKAIENTKITQ
+157 ITHV
-169 DNDYWFISRSGNFPN
+169 
-184 AQKEFRKVLAEYIG
+184 KVLASAAKSWDNPQKKFRELLNEHIK
-198 TNQGLSWLRN
+198 NNSGLSWLRN
-208 YNCIDDSGHVYFATD
+208 YNYIDENGKPFFATD

-262 GRLIFRDGRPYAI
+262 NRLIFRDGRPYAI
-275 HYLNEAEDSAPS
+275 HYLDEAEDSAPS

-355 NIQCVLIQLDENI
+355 NLQCILIQLDEDI
-368 QDGTEAYNR
+368 QEGTEAYDR

-399 CDYEIIW
+399 CDYEIFR

>member
-1 MQHKVYIGDNLQ
+1 MKHKVYIGDNLRIMQ
-13 VLSSTDFENQYIN
+13 INKDFDQYGGK
-26 TVSVIYIDPPYN
+26 VSVIYIDPPYN

-44 YSDSQERREWL
+44 YNDKQVREEWL
-55 KFMEDRLWLG
+55 EFMKARLILG
-65 RNHLKDEGVIFISI
+65 RYYLSSEGVIFISI

-86 LKVLCDKVFGEQ
+86 LKVLCDEVFGEQ

-125 AYAKNKKKC
+125 AYARNKKKC
-134 PEFKVKRIDTPEGR
+134 PEFKVKRIDTPEGKR
-148 NVIYDVSSL
+148 IIDALETYAVFSIATTKTHEIALKEY
-157 ARKAIENTKITQ
+157 RK
-169 DNDYWFISRSGNFPN
+169 RL
-184 AQKEFRKVLAEYIG
+184 KEFCMDE
-198 TNQGLSWLRN
+198 NLSWLRN
-208 YNCIDDSGHVYFATD
+208 YNYIDENGKPFFATD

-275 HYLNEAEDSAPS
+275 HYLEESEDSAPS

-320 LLRITGVKEGIVMD
+320 LLRITGVSEGPVLD

-340 SFCQATEEV
+340 SFCQAVEEV
-349 NKEDKK
+349 NNEDGK
-355 NIQCVLIQLDENI
+355 NLQCLLIQLDEDI
-368 QDGTEAYNR
+368 QEGTEAYEK
-377 CKELGIEPNI
+377 CLELGIEPNI
-387 PAVLEARLQKAK
+387 PAVLEARLKK
-399 CDYEIIW
+399 VGCDYEIFS

>member
-1 MQHKVYIGDNLQ
+1 MKHKVYIGDNAK
-13 VLSSTDFENQYIN
+13 VMGSNDFSKYEGK
-26 TVSVIYIDPPYN
+26 VSVIYIDPPYN

-44 YSDSQERREWL
+44 YNDKQAGEEWL
-55 KFMEDRLWLG
+55 SFMSTRLLYA
-65 RNHLKDEGVIFISI
+65 RRYLSEEGVIFISI
-79 DDNEYAY
+79 DDNEYAH
-86 LKVLCDKVFGEQ
+86 LKILCDKEFGEK
-98 NCLGTFI
+98 NFLGTFI

-134 PEFKVKRIDTPEGR
+134 PEFKVKRIDTPEG
-148 NVIYDVSSL
+148 NEI
-157 ARKAIENTKITQ
+157 ITHV
-169 DNDYWFISRSGNFPN
+169 
-184 AQKEFRKVLAEYIG
+184 KVLASAAKSWDNPQKKFRELLNEYIK
-198 TNQGLSWLRN
+198 NNSGLSWLRN
-208 YNCIDDSGHVYFATD
+208 YNYIDENGKPFFATD

-254 KFIELHNA
+254 KFVELHNTD
-262 GRLIFRDGRPYAI
+262 RLIFRDGRPYAI
-275 HYLNEAEDSAPS
+275 HYLDEAEDSAPS

-349 NKEDKK
+349 NEEDKK
-355 NIQCVLIQLDENI
+355 NLQCILIQLDENI
-368 QDGTEAYNR
+368 AEGTEAYDR

-399 CDYEIIW
+399 CDYEIFR

>member
-1 MQHKVYIGDNLQ
+1 MKHKVYIGDN
-13 VLSSTDFENQYIN
+13 VAVMNGEDFSQYEGK
-26 TVSVIYIDPPYN
+26 VSVIYIDPPYN

-44 YSDSQERREWL
+44 YNDKQAREEWL
-55 KFMEDRLWLG
+55 SFMGTRLFFARRYL
-65 RNHLKDEGVIFISI
+65 NEEGVIFISI

-86 LKVLCDKVFGEQ
+86 LKMLCDREFGEK

-134 PEFKVKRIDTPEGR
+134 PEFKVKRIDTPEGKQLIDALETYA
-148 NVIYDVSSL
+148 VFSIATTETFDL
-157 ARKAIENTKITQ
+157 ALKEYRE
-169 DNDYWFISRSGNFPN
+169 RV
-184 AQKEFRKVLAEYIG
+184 KEFCRDE
-198 TNQGLSWLRN
+198 NLSWLRN
-208 YNCIDDSGHVYFATD
+208 YNFIDKDGKPFFATD

-275 HYLNEAEDSAPS
+275 HYLSEAEDSAPS

-355 NIQCVLIQLDENI
+355 NLQCVLIQLDEDI
-368 QDGTEAYNR
+368 VEGTEAYDR

-399 CDYEIIW
+399 CDYEVIR

>member
-1 MQHKVYIGDNLQ
+1 MKHKVYIGDNLRVMQ
-13 VLSSTDFENQYIN
+13 LNKDFDQYGGK
-26 TVSVIYIDPPYN
+26 VSVIYIDPPYN

-44 YSDSQERREWL
+44 YNDKQAREEWL
-55 KFMEDRLWLG
+55 EFMKARLILG
-65 RNHLKDEGVIFISI
+65 KYYLNEEGVIFISI

-86 LKVLCDKVFGEQ
+86 LKVLCDEVFGEQ

-105 TKQSQRSNS
+105 TKQSQRSNA

-148 NVIYDVSSL
+148 EIINHVNYLVKRADGYYPKKSL
-157 ARKAIENTKITQ
+157 TKAFRELLSAYIS
-169 DNDYWFISRSGNFPN
+169 DNP
-184 AQKEFRKVLAEYIG
+184 
-198 TNQGLSWLRN
+198 GLSWLRN
-208 YNCIDDSGHVYFATD
+208 YNNVNVAGEVYFATD

-241 LDPLPTRGWSSDA
+241 LDPLPTRGWSSDE
-254 KFIELHNA
+254 KFKELYKAN
-262 GRLIFRDGRPYAI
+262 RLIFRDGRPYAI
-275 HYLNEAEDSAPS
+275 HYLSEAEDSAPS

-320 LLRITGVKEGIVMD
+320 LLRITGVSEGPVLD

-340 SFCQATEEV
+340 SFCQAVEEV
-349 NKEDKK
+349 NKEDGK
-355 NIQCVLIQLDENI
+355 NLQCLLIQLDEDI
-368 QDGTEAYNR
+368 QEGTEAYEK
-377 CKELGIEPNI
+377 CLELCIEPNI
-387 PAVLEARLQKAK
+387 PAVLEARLKK
-399 CDYEIIW
+399 VGCDYEILR

>member
-1 MQHKVYIGDNLQ
+1 MKHKVYFGDNLRVMQ
-13 VLSSTDFENQYIN
+13 INKDFDQYGGK
-26 TVSVIYIDPPYN
+26 VKVIYIDPPYN

-44 YSDSQERREWL
+44 YNDKQEREEWL
-55 KFMEDRLWLG
+55 EFMEARLILG
-65 RNHLKDEGVIFISI
+65 RHYLSEDGVIFISI

-86 LKVLCDKVFGEQ
+86 LKVLCDEVFGEG

-134 PEFKVKRIDTPEGR
+134 PEFKVKRISTPEGR
-148 NVIYDVSSL
+148 GIINKVREIAANVL
-157 ARKAIENTKITQ
+157 Q
-169 DNDYWFISRSGNFPN
+169 DTGTIDQQIKSYRVYLNDYI
-184 AQKEFRKVLAEYIG
+184 KEETGRRD
-198 TNQGLSWLRN
+198 LSWLRN
-208 YNCIDDSGHVYFATD
+208 YNYINYAGEPFFATD
-223 LSTPGKPRTVDI
+223 LSTPGKPRNVDI

-254 KFIELHNA
+254 KFIELYKA
-262 GRLIFRDGRPYAI
+262 DRLIFRDGRPYAI
-275 HYLNEAEDSAPS
+275 HYLSEAEDSAPS

-320 LLRITGVKEGIVMD
+320 LLRITGVKEGVVLD

-340 SFCQATEEV
+340 SFCQAVEEV
-349 NKEDKK
+349 NKADGK
-355 NIQCVLIQLDENI
+355 NLQCLLIQLNENI
-368 QDGTEAYNR
+368 AEGTEAYER
-377 CKELGIEPNI
+377 CQELGIEPNI
-387 PAVLEARLQKAK
+387 PAVLEARLKK
-399 CDYEIIW
+399 VGCEYEIIW

>member
-1 MQHKVYIGDNLQ
+1 MKHKVYIGDNADVMLNNK
-13 VLSSTDFENQYIN
+13 DFEQYRHK
-26 TVSVIYIDPPYN
+26 VSVIYIDPPYN

-44 YSDSQERREWL
+44 YNDKQEREEWL
-55 KFMEDRLWLG
+55 EFMRTRLLYGAWC
-65 RNHLKDEGVIFISI
+65 LKDEGVIFISI

-86 LKVLCDKVFGEQ
+86 LKVLCDQVFGEQ

-134 PEFKVKRIDTPEGR
+134 PEFKVKRIDTPEGKQIIDALETYA
-148 NVIYDVSSL
+148 VFSIATTETFDL
-157 ARKAIENTKITQ
+157 ALKEYRE
-169 DNDYWFISRSGNFPN
+169 RV
-184 AQKEFRKVLAEYIG
+184 KEFCRDE
-198 TNQGLSWLRN
+198 NLSWLRN
-208 YNCIDDSGHVYFATD
+208 YNYIDKDGKPFFATD

-275 HYLNEAEDSAPS
+275 HYLSEAEDSAPS

-355 NIQCVLIQLDENI
+355 NLRCVLIQLDEDI
-368 QDGTEAYNR
+368 AEGTEAYDR

-399 CDYEIIW
+399 CDYEIFR